1 MFEKF
6 VLFYVASVSTQKWIK
21 SYNSIMKYLFVLCF
35 VSLSAFATPWKV
47 NKDHSEI
54 LFQVGYLGVSE
65 LTGRFSDFS
74 AHVDLEQKPLA
85 FKDLI
90 IKIQV
95 DSIETGNKMRDGHLK
110 NVEFFDAR
118 QFPQILFTSN
128 KITGLGQNKFRA
140 DGFIT
145 IKNSTRPS
153 VVEFLVTDSV
163 KDTWGYENKFV
174 KFQSKL
180 NRRDFKINWN
190 KTLDDQKYLVGD
202 EVTFRGVFQ
211 IQPEDGKTPPSKHMI
226 PDTEYIRDR
235 EIENRKKQ
243 EEESGFSQKVR
254 KLINGQ

>member
-1 MFEKF
+1 M
-6 VLFYVASVSTQKWIK
+6 K
-21 SYNSIMKYLFVLCF
+21 SYTNNMKYLLLLCF
-35 VSLSAFATPWKV
+35 VSLSALATPWKA
-47 NKDHSEI
+47 NKDHSEV

-74 AHVDLEQKPLA
+74 ADIDMDEKPLR
-85 FKDLI
+85 FNHLV

-118 QFPQILFTSN
+118 HFPQITFKADRVLS
-128 KITGLGQNKFRA
+128 LGGNKFKA
-140 DGFIT
+140 EGTMT
-145 IKNSTRPS
+145 IKNSTRPA
-153 VVEFLVTDSV
+153 VVEFTVTDSV

-174 KFQSKL
+174 KFSSKL
-180 NRRDFKINWN
+180 NRRDFSINWN

-202 EVTFRGVFQ
+202 EVAYRGVFQ
-211 IQPEDGKTPPSKHMI
+211 IQPFDGKTPPSKHMI

-235 EIENRKKQ
+235 EIEHRKKQ
-243 EEESGFSQKVR
+243 EEESGFSQKIR